1 MTTPNELRFIARV
14 ARMYY
19 LDNMKQP
26 DIAKHLYISQA
37 TVSRLLKKA
46 VAKNIV
52 QISINEPENT
62 FLELEEQIK
71 NYFGLSE
78 VVIAACEQDQEEQ
91 IFLHIGQA
99 AAQFF
104 SATMQQDEV
113 IGISSWSESLLSM
126 VNHLNHNFKIS
137 AKKIIQ
143 IQGGIGSLTVKK
155 HAAILSS
162 KLAKITHAETVLLPA
177 QGIFGSTKAKT
188 ILMDDP
194 YVKATLSQFNEITMA
209 LVGIGPISLAKLLA
223 DSGNILTKAEMNTIT
238 QKKAVGDICLH
249 FYNNKGKPLETAIDQ
264 RIIGITLDQLKKIPR
279 VIGVA
284 GGKNKTD
291 AILGALSGRLIN
303 ILITD
308 QYTAMRI
315 LQSIA
320 PKLQIKK

>member
-1 MTTPNELRFIARV
+1 MTTSDELRFIARV

-46 VAKNIV
+46 AKQGIV
-52 QISINEPENT
+52 QISINEPEDT

-71 NYFGLSE
+71 NHFGLSE
-78 VVIAACEQDQEEQ
+78 VVIASCEQDDDKQ
-91 IFLHIGQA
+91 IFSRIGQA

-126 VNHLNHNFKIS
+126 VNHLNNNFKIS
-137 AKKIIQ
+137 AKKILQ
-143 IQGGIGSLTVKK
+143 IQGGIGSPTVQK
-155 HAAILSS
+155 HATILSS
-162 KLAKITHAETVLLPA
+162 KLAKITHAEPVLLPA
-177 QGIFGSTKAKT
+177 QGIFGSSEART
-188 ILMDDP
+188 ILMADS
-194 YVKATLSQFNEITMA
+194 YVQAILEQFQEITMA
-209 LVGIGPISLAKLLA
+209 LVGIGPICPAKLLE
-223 DSGNILTKAEMNTIT
+223 DSGNILTKAEMNTIA

-249 FYNNKGKPLETAIDQ
+249 FYNDKGDPLETAIDK
-264 RIIGITLDQLKKIPR
+264 RIIGITLEQLKTIPR

-308 QYTAMRI
+308 QYTAKRI
-315 LQSIA
+315 AQKI
-320 PKLQIKK
+320 Q

>member
-1 MTTPNELRFIARV
+1 MTTTDELRFIARV

-26 DIAKHLYISQA
+26 DISKQLYISQA

-71 NYFGLSE
+71 EYFNLSG
-78 VVIAACEQDQEEQ
+78 VIIAACEQDQEDQ
-91 IFLHIGQA
+91 IILRIGQA

-104 SATMQQDEV
+104 STTMQQNEV

-126 VNHLNHNFKIS
+126 VNHLHHNFKVS
-137 AKKIIQ
+137 ARKIIQ
-143 IQGGIGSLTVKK
+143 IQGGIGSPTAKK
-155 HAAILSS
+155 HASILSS
-162 KLAKITHAETVLLPA
+162 TLAKITRAELVLLPA
-177 QGIFGSTKAKT
+177 QGIFGSTKART
-188 ILMDDP
+188 ILMNDP
-194 YVKATLSQFNEITMA
+194 YVKATLSQFKEITMA
-209 LVGIGPISLAKLLA
+209 LVGIGPISLTKLLA
-223 DSGNILTKAEMNTIT
+223 DSGNILTEAEMTTIT
-238 QKKAVGDICLH
+238 QKQAVGDICLH
-249 FYNNKGKPLETAIDQ
+249 FYDNKGTPLKTAIDQ
-264 RIIGITLDQLKKIPR
+264 RVIGITLEQLKKIPR

-291 AILGALSGRLIN
+291 AILGALYGRLVN
-303 ILITD
+303 VLVTD

-315 LQSIA
+315 IRRIT
-320 PKLQIKK
+320 PKIQL